1 MPAIHS
7 ASADAPVPTSSH
19 PHQDRDLLRKLSDF
33 ESVTGRLEAGGRA
46 FDAYELE
53 SHAGHQVRLRLTSE
67 DFRVVAFVVLDNS
80 GTEPQREPFSQRVTG
95 GGERVTGGVEAQI
108 PITLP
113 LTGAYRV
120 VVTSVENEAHQ
131 RAISSGEY
139 RMILLID
146 TPKSPP
152 SGIEVSRAGD
162 SRPIPPEESGPGSQ
176 KGARFSAWESDSP

>member
-1 MPAIHS
+1 MHAIHS
-7 ASADAPVPTSSH
+7 ASANASVPTPSH
-19 PHQDRDLLRKLSDF
+19 HHHERDTLRKLSDF

-67 DFRVVAFVVLDNS
+67 DFQVVAFVVLDNS

-95 GGERVTGGVEAQI
+95 GGERATGGVEAQV

-120 VVTSVENEAHQ
+120 IVTSVENEAHQ

-146 TPKSPP
+146 TPKSAP
-152 SGIEVSRAGD
+152 SGIEVSRTSD
-162 SRPIPPEESGPGSQ
+162 SRPGAPEESGPGSQ
-176 KGARFSAWESDSP
+176 KGARFGAWESDSP

>member
-1 MPAIHS
+1 MHAIHS
-7 ASADAPVPTSSH
+7 AVPTSSPQH
-19 PHQDRDLLRKLSDF
+19 HERDILRKLSDF

-46 FDAYELE
+46 FDTYELE

-67 DFRVVAFVVLDNS
+67 DFRVVAFVVLDS
-80 GTEPQREPFSQRVTG
+80 AGTEPQREPFAQRVAG
-95 GGERVTGGVEAQI
+95 GGERATGGVEAQV

-120 VVTSVENEAHQ
+120 IVTSLENEAHQ

-139 RMILLID
+139 RMILLVD
-146 TPKSPP
+146 TPKSAP
-152 SGIEVSRAGD
+152 SGIEVSRTND
-162 SRPIPPEESGPGSQ
+162 SRPSAPAPEESGPGSQ